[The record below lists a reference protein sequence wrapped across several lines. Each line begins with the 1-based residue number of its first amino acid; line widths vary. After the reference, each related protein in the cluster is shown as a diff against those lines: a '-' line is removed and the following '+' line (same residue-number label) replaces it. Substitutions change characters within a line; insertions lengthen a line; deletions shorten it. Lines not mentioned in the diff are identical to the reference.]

1 MLWKSLQSIIVR
13 AYYHHKFMY
22 CQFVFFKTIDKANKN
37 VYFFFGWGSFGLTKK
52 GNLVSIYTIMV
63 KSYKAKG
70 SPL

>member
-1 MLWKSLQSIIVR
+1 MLWKSLQSPLLWEPT
-13 AYYHHKFMY
+13 
-22 CQFVFFKTIDKANKN
+22 TITNSCIAIAKANKN
-37 VYFFFGWGSFGLTKK
+37 IYFFFGWGSFGLTKK